1 MIVST
6 ELIIFNKFKNYPYKN
21 ELGIF
26 LNLLIETNRNRKI
39 EKKKIAYWIS
49 NNKRAY
55 LWMVLARNTIVPGW
69 KVKWD
74 NF

>member
-39 EKKKIAYWIS
+39 EKKK
-49 NNKRAY
+49 NR
-55 LWMVLARNTIVPGW
+55 LL
-69 KVKWD
+69 
-74 NF
+74 NFK